1 MEGDDPWHLPVGLFP
16 STGALLVGNDWDFFG
31 GQGLRTA
38 RALNSFVN
46 SAVTDAST
54 SFFAAVTP
62 A

>member
-1 MEGDDPWHLPVGLFP
+1 MIPDIYQWDCF
-16 STGALLVGNDWDFFG
+16 LLLELCWWEMIGIFFG